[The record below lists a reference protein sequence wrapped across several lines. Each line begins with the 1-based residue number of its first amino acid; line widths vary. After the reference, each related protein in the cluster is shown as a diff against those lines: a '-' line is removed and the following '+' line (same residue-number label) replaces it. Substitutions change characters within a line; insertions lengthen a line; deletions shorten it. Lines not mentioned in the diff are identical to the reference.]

1 MWSGMVCLCH
11 GAPIE
16 LNERTC
22 PLVPQW
28 ASLLIK
34 KHVHKSPTMA
44 RKLHRRD
51 APALGTGRGL
61 RCILNL
67 RRRQCSAAEGF
78 IVHNVLV
85 GVGFVLLILIPCLVA
100 VFSSSKEGH
109 SGNTGEHEIPKEP
122 TRPRGHSPSRIRE
135 AAAAMT
141 ARKEAKAAAEEA
153 AARGERPS
161 RIRQVAAAAFTR
173 PEANSAG
180 ERPSRIRNVAA
191 AIKARPPKDVPM
203 ASGDPGAVKPSIRE
217 LRAKHAAPKPPR
229 S

>member
-1 MWSGMVCLCH
+1 M
-11 GAPIE
+11 
-16 LNERTC
+16 
-22 PLVPQW
+22 
-28 ASLLIK
+28 
-34 KHVHKSPTMA
+34 
-44 RKLHRRD
+44 
-51 APALGTGRGL
+51 
-61 RCILNL
+61 
-67 RRRQCSAAEGF
+67 
-78 IVHNVLV
+78 HNILV
-85 GVGFVLLILIPCLVA
+85 GIGFVLLILIPCLVA

-141 ARKEAKAAAEEA
+141 ARKEAKAAAEA
-153 AARGERPS
+153 APKTPEP
-161 RIRQVAAAAFTR
+161 AAKAPGRT
-173 PEANSAG
+173 

-191 AIKARPPKDVPM
+191 ALRSRPPKSKDVPM